1 MENQPVNNTFESV
14 LRNQRKGVMA
24 TELSDKLQSLTRAV
38 MAVGKPG
45 SITIKLKLMPA
56 SADGA
61 ALSVTDN
68 IEIKLPEPPKANS
81 IFYTT
86 DEGQLVRENPEQRK
100 LNFEVVTPLPVQP
113 TAEPKN
119 AVNQ

>member
-1 MENQPVNNTFESV
+1 MENPPVNNTFESV

-38 MAVGKPG
+38 MATGKPG
-45 SITIKLKLMPA
+45 SITIKLKLTPA
-56 SADGA
+56 MADGA

-68 IEIKLPEPPKANS
+68 IETKLPEAPKPNS

-113 TAEPKN
+113 TAEPKT
-119 AVNQ
+119 AVN